1 MIFLSSLFYP
11 ELGLLTPVI
20 FLPYQMLMVLQE
32 VQGSGDKGK
41 FLAESKIESYGKV
54 SSALVFEKERLDNAL
69 LKVGQKLKQLKLEQD
84 SEWLQDKVVVN
95 LNRDFKIIDTEGAKA
110 REAPKKKKKAVK
122 KEKKEGKG
130 TKRVQKGKKPK
141 KSSKKRKLSA
151 GSDEEGDD
159 EGTDSKSMSSMS
171 IDADEEEDE

>member
-110 REAPKKKKKAVK
+110 REAPKKKKAAK

-141 KSSKKRKLSA
+141 KSSKKRKISA
-151 GSDEEGDD
+151 GSDGEGDD

>member
-1 MIFLSSLFYP
+1 
-11 ELGLLTPVI
+11 
-20 FLPYQMLMVLQE
+20 MLMVLQE

-110 REAPKKKKKAVK
+110 REAPKKKKAVK

-130 TKRVQKGKKPK
+130 TKRVKKEK
-141 KSSKKRKLSA
+141 KSTKKAMKKRKLSV
-151 GSDEEGDD
+151 GSDEEEED
-159 EGTDSKSMSSMS
+159 EGTDNRSMSSMS
-171 IDADEEEDE
+171 IDAGKSLLRFCVSLLHTALTPLLH

>member
-1 MIFLSSLFYP
+1 M
-11 ELGLLTPVI
+11 
-20 FLPYQMLMVLQE
+20 
-32 VQGSGDKGK
+32 
-41 FLAESKIESYGKV
+41 